1 MENRVAALEK
11 TVDRHTEEIGTLF
24 SKVDAVKEQL
34 NKIQNTLNQIKW
46 TFFGAVGWFALG
58 EFGIMKALKVIAQEN

>member
-1 MENRVAALEK
+1 MENKIKALEK
-11 TVDRHTEEIGTLF
+11 IIDRHSEQINTLF

-34 NKIQNTLNQIKW
+34 NKIQNTLNQIRW

-58 EFGIMKALKVIAQEN
+58 EFGIMKALKVIA

>member
-11 TVDRHTEEIGTLF
+11 TVDRHTEQIGTLF

-34 NKIQNTLNQIKW
+34 NKIQNTLNQIRW

-58 EFGIMKALKVIAQEN
+58 EFGIMKALKVIA

>member
-58 EFGIMKALKVIAQEN
+58 EFGIMKALKVIA

>member
-1 MENRVAALEK
+1 MENKIKALEK
-11 TVDRHTEEIGTLF
+11 IIDRHTEEIGTLF
-24 SKVDAVKEQL
+24 SKVDAVKDQL

-58 EFGIMKALKVIAQEN
+58 EVGIMKALKVIA

>member
-11 TVDRHTEEIGTLF
+11 TVDRHTEQIGTLF

-34 NKIQNTLNQIKW
+34 NKIQGTLNQIKW

-58 EFGIMKALKVIAQEN
+58 EFGIMSALRVVV